1 MLERGMSPNTVVSY
15 VSDLRIFS
23 EFLEKVGRSSIHDV
37 TGDDIAAFLGNER
50 KNGKSGATR
59 SRRNVAIRMFFK
71 FLSDRHIVRENV
83 SELSASPKKT
93 KTLPKVLTESETV
106 RMLEAISGD
115 LPRDVRD
122 RAMLE
127 LLYGCGL
134 RVSELCEARV
144 EDIIAEGEL
153 LRIFGKG
160 SKERVVPIGR
170 AAAEAIDTYKGI
182 ARETFCKG
190 NLSEDH
196 MFLTRLGKP
205 FTRQGVFKMVRERA
219 AAVGI
224 SAERVSPHVMRHSF
238 ASHMLQHGADIRAI
252 QELLGHSDIGT
263 TQIYTH
269 VDREKYFLVHEK
281 HPHHE

>member
-1 MLERGMSPNTVVSY
+1 
-15 VSDLRIFS
+15 
-23 EFLEKVGRSSIHDV
+23 
-37 TGDDIAAFLGNER
+37 
-50 KNGKSGATR
+50 
-59 SRRNVAIRMFFK
+59 
-71 FLSDRHIVRENV
+71 
-83 SELSASPKKT
+83 
-93 KTLPKVLTESETV
+93 
-106 RMLEAISGD
+106 
-115 LPRDVRD
+115 
-122 RAMLE
+122 
-127 LLYGCGL
+127 
-134 RVSELCEARV
+134 
-144 EDIIAEGEL
+144 
-153 LRIFGKG
+153 
-160 SKERVVPIGR
+160 
-170 AAAEAIDTYKGI
+170 
-182 ARETFCKG
+182 
-190 NLSEDH
+190 